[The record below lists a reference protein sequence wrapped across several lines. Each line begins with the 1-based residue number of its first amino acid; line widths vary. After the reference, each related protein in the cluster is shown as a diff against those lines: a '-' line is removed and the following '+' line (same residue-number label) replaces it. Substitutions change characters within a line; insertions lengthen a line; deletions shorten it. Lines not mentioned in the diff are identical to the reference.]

1 MEEMKDKCGVFGVWG
16 AKDAANLCYLGLYAL
31 QHRGQESAGI
41 VSKDGSR
48 FYVAKH
54 MGLVSDVF
62 TPEMIKELKGTSAI
76 GHVRYSTT
84 GSSDEHNIQPLYS
97 KTSKGKFAIA
107 HNGNLTNAHKY
118 YTKLKKEGALFQS
131 TVDSEVLLHLVARSK
146 SRSIVEAV
154 RKELAN
160 IEGAFS
166 LVSLTDSGLIAAR
179 DPNGFRP
186 LVLGRLK
193 DSYIVCSET
202 CALDLIGATYEREIE
217 PGELVFIDD
226 SGLSSFKIPS
236 KMNPAFCIFEH
247 VYFARPD
254 SIIFGDSVHEVRK
267 EMGRQLARECQ
278 VDADLVMAIP
288 DSGNS
293 AALGYAQ
300 ESMIPY
306 EIGMTRNHYVG
317 RTFIQPSQKIR
328 DLSVKVKLNPIHSV
342 IKGKKIIVIDD
353 SIVRGTTSKQRVAA
367 LRKAG
372 AKEIHMRIS
381 SPPITDP
388 CHMGIDTP
396 SKDQLVGAHHTVDE
410 ICKMIGADSLAYIS
424 KKGMLNSVF
433 SVMPDHFCTACF
445 DGRYPIKIPKR
456 RRKHAFEDDKIKQ
469 SRKKVS
475 L

>member
-1 MEEMKDKCGVFGVWG
+1 MVEMKDKCGVFGVYG

-41 VSKDGSR
+41 VSRDGKR

-54 MGLVSDVF
+54 MGLVSEVF
-62 TPEMIKELKGTSAI
+62 SPEMLKELKGPSAV

-84 GSSDEHNIQPLYS
+84 GASEDHNIQPLYS
-97 KTSKGKFAIA
+97 KTSKGKLVIA
-107 HNGNLTNAHKY
+107 HNGNLTNAHKHY
-118 YTKLKKEGALFQS
+118 AALKKEGALFQS
-131 TVDSEVLLHLVARSK
+131 TVDSEVLLHLVSRSK
-146 SRSIVEAV
+146 SRTIVEAV
-154 RKELAN
+154 RKELAK
-160 IEGAFS
+160 IEGAYS
-166 LVSLTDSGLIAAR
+166 MVVLTEDALVAVR

-193 DSYIVCSET
+193 DAYIVCSET

-217 PGELVFIDD
+217 PGEMVVIDEN
-226 SGLSSFKIPS
+226 GLQTFTVPVKPNPS
-236 KMNPAFCIFEH
+236 FCIFEH

-254 SIIFGDSVHEVRK
+254 SIVFGDSVYEVRK
-267 EMGRQLARECQ
+267 EMGRQLAREYS
-278 VDADLVMAIP
+278 VEADLVMAIP

-293 AALGYAQ
+293 AALGYAE
-300 ESMIPY
+300 ESGIPY
-306 EIGMTRNHYVG
+306 ENGMTRNHYVG
-317 RTFIQPSQKIR
+317 RTFIQPTQKIR
-328 DLSVKVKLNPIHSV
+328 DLSVKVKLNPIKSV
-342 IKGKKIIVIDD
+342 IEGKRLIVIDD

-396 SKDQLVGAHHTVDE
+396 SKEHLVGAHHSVDE

-424 KKGMLNSVF
+424 KKGMLDSVK
-433 SVMPDHFCTACF
+433 SVMPDSFCTACF
-445 DGRYPIKIPKR
+445 DGKYPIRIPKR
-456 RRKHAFEDDKIKQ
+456 RRKNVFEDDKIKK
-469 SRKKVS
+469 SRKKVM